1 MRRVRL
7 DTRSSFVISSGRQ
20 EGTSPSALLPFCC
33 LSPRTPKRPSTSRM
47 MASGNRPVGHIIR
60 LHTAAKEEAGP
71 CGHRNDDDSNA
82 GERHQER
89 RLDYRRVLV
98 VKLIIVTGS

>member
-1 MRRVRL
+1 MRPVRL
-7 DTRSSFVISSGRQ
+7 DTRSSFVISTDQGRCL
-20 EGTSPSALLPFCC
+20 PAPLPFCR
-33 LSPRTPKRPSTSRM
+33 SARTPKRPSTSRM